1 MVMLPLTCGVSA
13 ADPTTAASRPA
24 DAGLFIDVGA
34 DLVRT
39 GLHASNATG
48 KGTAD
53 DTAPIQ
59 AAIDFVARCGHGT
72 VFLPPGVY
80 CLSSITIRPGVT
92 LAGAGMDQ
100 TTLRGITTSYALVR
114 IEGGVVTGLTAYG
127 TPDASVSGAHW
138 KPGPCGRR
146 KEGTSKPAH
155 VLAVMSAHCG
165 ALIANVR
172 AMEARYDCLYVCG
185 SKGLRVL
192 NSQFDRAGRNVVSLV
207 GNDEDFLFDGC
218 RFGSL
223 WGLYLFDI
231 EPGKDRWVRDGMIRD
246 CTFDGTRAGEMGTAT
261 WGNFLCFSGHAQ
273 LKTRDIRVVGCQ
285 FRDVYVRVRGVFPR
299 VGFLWNRFETR
310 GSVFVRIPT
319 NPTGELADA
328 VLRGNTFLVKGK
340 PSPKV
345 VDGVTFS
352 GNCVVEANTPALAG
366 RITTRPTATQRT
378 WEEDKLPRA
387 GVGRSP

>member
-1 MVMLPLTCGVSA
+1 MVVYPLTA
-13 ADPTTAASRPA
+13 AISLALNGLAANPATAASRPA
-24 DAGLFIDVGA
+24 EAGLFVDVGA
-34 DLVRT
+34 DLVRL
-39 GLHASNATG
+39 GICGSNVIE

-53 DTAPIQ
+53 STASIQ
-59 AAIDFVARCGHGT
+59 AAVDFVAQRGPGA

-80 CLSSITIRPGVT
+80 HLSSITIRPGVT
-92 LAGAGMDQ
+92 LAGAGADR

-114 IEGGVVTGLTAYG
+114 MEGGIVAGLTAYG
-127 TPDASVSGAHW
+127 TPDESVSGPYW

-146 KEGTSKPAH
+146 TQGASKPAH
-155 VLAVMSAHCG
+155 VLAVLNAHGG
-165 ALIANVR
+165 ALITNVR

-231 EPGKDRWVRDGMIRD
+231 EPGRDRWVRDGMMRD
-246 CTFDGTRAGEMGTAT
+246 CVFDGTRAGEMGTAT

-273 LKTRDIRVVGCQ
+273 LKTRDIRVVGCR

-299 VGFLWNRFETR
+299 VWFLWNRFETR
-310 GSVFVRIPT
+310 GPALVRIPT

-328 VLRGNTFLVKGK
+328 VLRGNTFLVADK
-340 PSPKV
+340 PSARV
-345 VDGVTFS
+345 IDGVAFS
-352 GNCVVEANTPALAG
+352 GDCVVEGNTPVLAG
-366 RITTRPTATQRT
+366 CVATRPAATQRA
-378 WEEDKLPRA
+378 WEEDK
-387 GVGRSP
+387 